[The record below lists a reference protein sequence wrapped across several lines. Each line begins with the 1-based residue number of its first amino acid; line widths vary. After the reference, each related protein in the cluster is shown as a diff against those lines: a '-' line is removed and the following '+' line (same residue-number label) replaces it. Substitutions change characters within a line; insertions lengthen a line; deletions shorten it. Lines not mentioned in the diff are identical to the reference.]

1 MAFFEMQSSSV
12 PIGRIRWWWV
22 MVCYKVLPVFVV
34 KVKVVV
40 VVVDRRDF
48 EIQSSVLQLERSV
61 GGGDGVL

>member
-1 MAFFEMQSSSV
+1 
-12 PIGRIRWWWV
+12 
-22 MVCYKVLPVFVV
+22 MVCYEVWPVFVV

-61 GGGDGVL
+61 GGGWCVIKCCLCSWWKLVCWSKWIA